1 MTKVELVER
10 QIEALSPEELAT
22 LRRWFAAHDA
32 DEWDRQ
38 IEADAIS
45 GRLDDM
51 AEVALAEHRSSQ
63 ARSMAGFLKSR
74 RDYAETNTNVDWG
87 TGVSRP
93 ESGRAPDATVP

>member
-10 QIEALSPEELAT
+10 QIEALSREELAT
-22 LRRWFAAHDA
+22 LRKWFAAHDA

-51 AEVALAEHRSSQ
+51 AEVALAEHRS
-63 ARSMAGFLKSR
+63 G
-74 RDYAETNTNVDWG
+74 NT
-87 TGVSRP
+87 RP
-93 ESGRAPDATVP
+93 L